1 MSIPGHSHQKPP
13 IAKHARTDRAT
24 YAPFGEVGWRGWT
37 VVSIRGA
44 LWARSVRYGVMRHS
58 VPKSLRAPTAKKKDN
73 NMNDELAF
81 RKIEKLTANE
91 YVTAFTAI
99 REQMT
104 ESDMQMLQAHYQS
117 PDQIITATE
126 LANKVGFTNYGAA
139 NLRYGILA
147 SKLLEFFQI
156 RLDEYVKINALVY
169 LNNPNNE
176 WEWTLR
182 PQVVQALKKLKWFK

>member
-1 MSIPGHSHQKPP
+1 MS
-13 IAKHARTDRAT
+13 
-24 YAPFGEVGWRGWT
+24 
-37 VVSIRGA
+37 
-44 LWARSVRYGVMRHS
+44 
-58 VPKSLRAPTAKKKDN
+58 
-73 NMNDELAF
+73 DELAF
-81 RKIEKLTANE
+81 KKIEKLTADE

-156 RLDEYVKINALVY
+156 RLDEYVKINALAY